1 MGKQILLFATFLSI
15 VLGTGFG
22 IVSLVRVSA
31 TWNIVLTIIGGL
43 GIGIISWQVI
53 TSIVSVIRLSGFTEN
68 GYPLARIENAVGW
81 IFAGVVL
88 YFVWTSKSTAS
99 PANLIAAKVV
109 GTIITAAFFNEF
121 SPKQS

>member
-1 MGKQILLFATFLSI
+1 MGKQFLLFIAFLSI
-15 VLGTGFG
+15 VLVTGFG

-31 TWNIVLTIIGGL
+31 TWNIVLTIVGGL

-68 GYPLARIENAVGW
+68 GYPLARIENAVGL

>member
-1 MGKQILLFATFLSI
+1 MGKQFLLFIAFLSI
-15 VLGTGFG
+15 VFGTGFG

-31 TWNIVLTIIGGL
+31 TWNIVLTIVGGL

-53 TSIVSVIRLSGFTEN
+53 TSIVSVIRLSGFTEK
-68 GYPLARIENAVGW
+68 GYPLACIEKAVGW

-88 YFVWTSKSTAS
+88 YFVWTSKSSAS

-109 GTIITAAFFNEF
+109 GTMITAAFFNEF
-121 SPKQS
+121 SPEQS